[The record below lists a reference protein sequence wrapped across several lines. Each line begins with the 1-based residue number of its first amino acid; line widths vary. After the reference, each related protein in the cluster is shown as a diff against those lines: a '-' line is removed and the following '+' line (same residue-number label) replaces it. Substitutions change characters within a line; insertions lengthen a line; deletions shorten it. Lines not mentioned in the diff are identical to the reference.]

1 MLDNKEL
8 RLLHVVALCGNTKV
22 QTVDLCS
29 TYTLFG
35 EKMLRLTAR
44 ENVSRRRYTSQME
57 VGFQAYE
64 AYDPYVKTSD

>member
-1 MLDNKEL
+1 MLY
-8 RLLHVVALCGNTKV
+8 VVALCGNTKV

-44 ENVSRRRYTSQME
+44 ENVSRREYTSQMG
-57 VGFQAYE
+57 VGCKAYE